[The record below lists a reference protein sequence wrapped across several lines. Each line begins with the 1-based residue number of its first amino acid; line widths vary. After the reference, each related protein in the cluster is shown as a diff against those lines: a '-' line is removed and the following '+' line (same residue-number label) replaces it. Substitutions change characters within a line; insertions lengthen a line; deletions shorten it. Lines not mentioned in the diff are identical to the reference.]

1 MKVSQRSS
9 NSGLGRLD
17 PKTTT
22 PDISQSNPLASC
34 AEAIHHHA
42 KGTPETKARQSS
54 AKAAGKDKKGI
65 QLKEISIKSDGGDK
79 FSNVSPSTCGTFQL
93 MKSNEM
99 QGYGHTEGSN
109 TKSCFVAAASTS
121 GLPDLNASGSQFV
134 LLQQPFTDLQQVQL
148 RAQIF
153 VYGALM

>member
-1 MKVSQRSS
+1 MKVARRSS
-9 NSGLGRLD
+9 HSGLGVLD
-17 PKTTT
+17 LKTTAL
-22 PDISQSNPLASC
+22 DISLASPLPSD
-34 AEAIHHHA
+34 EEVVRRRA
-42 KGTPETKARQSS
+42 KGTPETKTRRSS